1 MHSFPKS
8 LSACVFILLQVVSSM
23 EGTTKIKNFDK
34 RITGSSV
41 IDENLQEVLEYTA
54 RDYIKNWYR
63 EISDDDKFLLEIRQC
78 VQKVFI
84 SFSSR

>member
-1 MHSFPKS
+1 MLSFS
-8 LSACVFILLQVVSSM
+8 SQCLFYIFILLQVVSSM

>member
-1 MHSFPKS
+1 MLRPY
-8 LSACVFILLQVVSSM
+8 VFYVLYFQ
-23 EGTTKIKNFDK
+23 
-34 RITGSSV
+34 
-41 IDENLQEVLEYTA
+41 VLEYTS

-84 SFSSR
+84 SFSSRFVIPKYFFNSFYAVAAFVIC

>member
-1 MHSFPKS
+1 M
-8 LSACVFILLQVVSSM
+8 LQTYVFYAMYFQ
-23 EGTTKIKNFDK
+23 
-34 RITGSSV
+34 
-41 IDENLQEVLEYTA
+41 VLEYTS

-84 SFSSR
+84 SFSSRFVIPKYFLRNKKKGPLTVVMGITVYRCL